1 MGQNV
6 ITPKGEYGFENLEV
20 TLIFENGQRHTL
32 RTLNSI
38 EYGNNVKRAQIV
50 GTQLGPV
57 GNAGGKAEPT
67 CKIDGVGKAE
77 AGEIRKK
84 QGPGFH
90 DQEVGVIVKYKRG
103 SKPPI
108 TDEVIGWQMN
118 DTNVGAKS
126 GDIAMKSFEGACL
139 KVIEDGIEP
148 FSTVDQDG

>member
-67 CKIDGVGKAE
+67 CKIDGIGKAE